1 MRSSIDFAANILA
14 VQIERAEDRT
24 PVAAVTADEIEHRKG
39 VVVADD
45 GRAID
50 HTGPHRQRR
59 NGLDGEREAVRQ
71 GRDRSALSG
80 GHRSLG
86 DAPGCESRRALLD

>member
-1 MRSSIDFAANILA
+1 MLVEREPASRPLRSSIGSRRISSPFTSSRSNAQRIA
-14 VQIERAEDRT
+14 R
-24 PVAAVTADEIEHRKG
+24 VAAVTSDEIEHRKG

-59 NGLDGEREAVRQ
+59 NGLDGER
-71 GRDRSALSG
+71 GSGPPRS
-80 GHRSLG
+80 
-86 DAPGCESRRALLD
+86 